1 MRKATDEYV
10 SDVIIQEEENESLLL
25 QKDDIIQ
32 LYIHLI

>member
-10 SDVIIQEEENESLLL
+10 SEENIQEEENESLLL

-32 LYIHLI
+32 LYCHLI